1 MDLFSHRGTET
12 QREIQTPI
20 YPIRALTRPTPK
32 IASVS
37 ERIGRIG
44 VETTNPH
51 KSSQILCVSVPL
63 CEIKK
68 TTHYERRR
76 NLRKALSK
84 CEQLQSGCK
93 DAQTA
98 RRASVRE
105 VAT

>member
-1 MDLFSHRGTET
+1 MYLFSHRGTET

-51 KSSQILCVSVPL
+51 KAQGTNHKSSQIFTNPLCLCVSV
-63 CEIKK
+63 
-68 TTHYERRR
+68 
-76 NLRKALSK
+76 
-84 CEQLQSGCK
+84 
-93 DAQTA
+93 
-98 RRASVRE
+98 
-105 VAT
+105 